1 MPSSPLSLALAAL
14 ATATLLARAMAPV
27 AREARNCLLL
37 WLALRGTR
45 PEQRPQVIKALP
57 PLEPLLPPAPGSRI
71 AKPSDVAASTHT
83 DSWST
88 TGPRRYPATTARRC
102 GRIRNVPTGPKNR
115 KNGMNPG

>member
-14 ATATLLARAMAPV
+14 ATAPLLARAMAPV

-57 PLEPLLPPAPGSRI
+57 PLEPLLPPAP
-71 AKPSDVAASTHT
+71 VAAPHQSEHPRLGLVTRSST
-83 DSWST
+83 
-88 TGPRRYPATTARRC
+88 
-102 GRIRNVPTGPKNR
+102 VPKDL
-115 KNGMNPG
+115 